1 MFQDT
6 NGNQF
11 ESYEQAVKAYGGDYC
26 DDQDDFDFDYDADD
40 ALFLSLELMRQEI
53 AESVH
58 RIFSHKANGGNDQD
72 YIQAHKHRITQCE
85 RALDT
90 ILRLKKAL

>member
-1 MFQDT
+1 MYQDI

-11 ESYEQAVKAYGGDYC
+11 DSYEQAVRHYGGDVDC
-26 DDQDDFDFDYDADD
+26 DDHDDFDYDADD
-40 ALFLSLELMRQEI
+40 ALFLSLELMRAEI

-90 ILRLKKAL
+90 ILRLKQAL